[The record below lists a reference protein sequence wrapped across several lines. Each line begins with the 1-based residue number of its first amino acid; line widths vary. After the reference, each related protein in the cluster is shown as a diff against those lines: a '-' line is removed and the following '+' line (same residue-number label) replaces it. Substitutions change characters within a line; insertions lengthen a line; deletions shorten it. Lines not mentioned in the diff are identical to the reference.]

1 MKNGLLKIGVVFT
14 AIFSSAIAAYG
25 DDDAYSYEA
34 ILQKYKDVACNA
46 GLKPIGV
53 LSKKTC
59 VIENPLSL
67 KKAIAVGLKNNP
79 EVLMAY
85 ARIKRASAMLK
96 RAKSAFYPYVGIYS
110 EYVQG
115 DAPSAFLFKS
125 IDQRKMPAGTDFNHP
140 GWFENFEAGVKAGV
154 NLYNGGKDLLGHD
167 MAKLDLEL
175 SRLDHKGINNRITEM
190 VIRAFYDALAGK
202 NFIAVATESVETV
215 RSQVRIMEV
224 RFKFGGALK
233 TDILSLKVRVAASE
247 EALVR
252 SKNQYLI
259 ALAALAEILGL
270 EPDIDLN
277 LRENMQA
284 AVAIIEDV
292 VAATKSAVKNR
303 PELKSIRQK
312 LRQSEMA
319 AGRVRAGYLPRIDL
333 MTHYYHDDPDM
344 QYSADREN
352 WTAGIYASWDL
363 FTGFST
369 KNEEKSAVANVHELL
384 AKDRQV
390 LLAIKFDVKKA
401 YLNYHEAKER
411 LKVAQSGVH
420 TAKETL
426 RLVKKQYEG
435 GSANITRYLEAELD
449 YTRGRNRKT
458 AAFFDR
464 EKAMADI
471 ARATGQWAVSI
482 DSTSLTETK

>member
-1 MKNGLLKIGVVFT
+1 MEI
-14 AIFSSAIAAYG
+14 
-25 DDDAYSYEA
+25 
-34 ILQKYKDVACNA
+34 
-46 GLKPIGV
+46 
-53 LSKKTC
+53 
-59 VIENPLSL
+59 
-67 KKAIAVGLKNNP
+67 
-79 EVLMAY
+79 
-85 ARIKRASAMLK
+85 R
-96 RAKSAFYPYVGIYS
+96 
-110 EYVQG
+110 
-115 DAPSAFLFKS
+115 FKS
-125 IDQRKMPAGTDFNHP
+125 
-140 GWFENFEAGVKAGV
+140 
-154 NLYNGGKDLLGHD
+154 
-167 MAKLDLEL
+167 
-175 SRLDHKGINNRITEM
+175 
-190 VIRAFYDALAGK
+190 
-202 NFIAVATESVETV
+202 
-215 RSQVRIMEV
+215 
-224 RFKFGGALK
+224 GGALK

-247 EALVR
+247 EGLVR
-252 SKNQYLI
+252 SKNRYWI

-270 EPDIDLN
+270 EPDIDLD
-277 LRENMQA
+277 LRENTQA
-284 AVAIIEDV
+284 AAAIVEDV
-292 VAATKSAVKNR
+292 VAATKSAVENR

-333 MTHYYHDDPDM
+333 MTRYYHDDPDM

-369 KNEEKSAVANVHELL
+369 KNEEKSAVANVHEML

-411 LKVAQSGVH
+411 LKVAQSGVL

-449 YTRGRNRKT
+449 YNRARNRET

-464 EKAMADI
+464 EKAVADI

-482 DSTSLTETK
+482 DPASLTETKY